1 VSGPPVSEI
10 GEEGLLRPF
19 EGRIPRAPVHVLYQ
33 LGLFLTALVM
43 VLLPV
48 CYVALAAEKSLLA
61 AGCEGLP
68 MAD

>member
-1 VSGPPVSEI
+1 VSDPAAPQA
-10 GEEGLLRPF
+10 GEDEVLGSLQ
-19 EGRIPRAPVHVLYQ
+19 GRIPRAPVHVLYQ